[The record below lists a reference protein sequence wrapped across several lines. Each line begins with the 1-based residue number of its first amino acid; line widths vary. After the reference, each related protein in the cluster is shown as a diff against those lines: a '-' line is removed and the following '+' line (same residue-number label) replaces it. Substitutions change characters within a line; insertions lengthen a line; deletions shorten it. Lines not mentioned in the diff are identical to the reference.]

1 MEEVELARVELEQKE
16 RAQNLILDDIRKL
29 SLCSDSSADQSPEK
43 DIDLWMIS
51 GGRSIL
57 VSVELL
63 NECYVV
69 TLCSSW

>member
-57 VSVELL
+57 VSDELL

-69 TLCSSW
+69 TLCILW

>member
-29 SLCSDSSADQSPEK
+29 SLCNDATADPSPEK
-43 DIDLWMIS
+43 DGDLWMIS

-57 VSVELL
+57 VSDELL
-63 NECYVV
+63 NTCYNV
-69 TLCSSW
+69 TLYAF